1 MTREQKLA
9 LIIGFSLVL
18 LVGVLVSDHLSGAR
32 NAHLAEVGDALAE
45 SSPPEFVD
53 PLPESVATNEPV
65 EKIAPAPET
74 RPAPPADLRVAD
86 TGSSPSETFI
96 NNLRQRWA
104 ANGAAIPAAQPEP
117 RVIHTEPAVAD
128 PLVHDTRTTA
138 VQTYRIKPGDS
149 LWAIADRH
157 YGDSDLAKKL
167 ADYNVQRGRLRDADT
182 IRVGSSILLP
192 EPRALGSIA
201 PARTAQAP
209 ARTPRTY
216 TVRSGDTLGEI
227 AQKQLGSAKRVEAIL
242 SANTSLI
249 DDPDDI
255 RVGMVLALPAS

>member
-32 NAHLAEVGDALAE
+32 NSHLAEVGDALTG

-53 PLPESVATNEPV
+53 PLPDALAQSDPV
-65 EKIAPAPET
+65 EQIAPALET
-74 RPAPPADLRVAD
+74 RAASAPDRRVAD
-86 TGSSPSETFI
+86 NGTSPSETFI

-104 ANGAAIPAAQPEP
+104 ANAPAIPAAQPET
-117 RVIHTEPAVAD
+117 RETRYEPPIAD
-128 PLVHDTRTTA
+128 PLVNDSRRTA

-149 LWAIADRH
+149 LWAIAQRH
-157 YGDSDLAKKL
+157 YGDSALAKKL
-167 ADYNVQRGRLRDADT
+167 ADYNVERGRLRDPDT

-192 EPRALGSIA
+192 EPRALGSDA
-201 PARTAQAP
+201 PARTTATAT
-209 ARTPRTY
+209 RTPRTY

-227 AQKQLGSAKRVEAIL
+227 AQQQLGSTKHVDAIL

-249 DDPDDI
+249 EDPDDI